1 MQVAFENAMKEH
13 NTYLKESDK
22 MFLSQMKE
30 EGAKEQELQ
39 KEELAA
45 YKDSMALLANA
56 IGGHSLFNNHI
67 IMFTMILTVN
77 KHFISFNFIVN
88 KY

>member
-30 EGAKEQELQ
+30 EGAKERELR

-56 IGGHSLFNNHI
+56 IGGRSQPVQQPYYNVHHDIDSQQTFYK
-67 IMFTMILTVN
+67 F
-77 KHFISFNFIVN
+77 
-88 KY
+88 